1 MFLDY
6 YKALLGPIPNFLDK
20 YLQVPTL
27 KRLKK
32 VSYFCGMTYASKE
45 IYQFKENISRFDH
58 SLTTAL
64 LTYRLTH
71 DKISTL
77 AALFHD
83 VATPCFS
90 HAIDYMNGDYAKQ
103 ESTEANTALILQ
115 SDWQLQKLLA
125 MDNIPLTAIINYKQ
139 YSIVDNERPKVCADR
154 LDGLILT
161 GYAWTKDLNLYDIFL
176 IINNLKVMDIKGK
189 VEIGFASAVIAEKVW
204 TTSENIDQFCH
215 SREDNYMMQLLAN
228 ITQLGLNLGLY
239 RYENLFTYNE
249 EELMQILNSC
259 QDGQMQNLLK
269 QFTQIKIEEI
279 DDIALPYIKKRSLNP
294 LVNGQRLL

>member
-6 YKALLGPIPNFLDK
+6 YKALLGPIPSFLNN

-27 KRLKK
+27 KRLQK
-32 VSYFCGMTYASKE
+32 VSYFCGMKYASKE

-115 SDWQLQKLLA
+115 SDWHLQQLLA
-125 MDNIPLTAIINYKQ
+125 MDNIPLTAIVNYKQ
-139 YSIVDNERPKVCADR
+139 YSLVDNERPKVCADR

-161 GYAWTKDLNLYDIFL
+161 GYAWTKDLSLYDVFL
-176 IINNLKVMDIKGK
+176 IINNLKVMNINGEA
-189 VEIGFASAVIAEKVW
+189 EIGFDSMPVAEKVW
-204 TTSENIDQFCH
+204 ATSENIDQFCH

-249 EELMQILNSC
+249 EELMQILNDC
-259 QDGQMQNLLK
+259 KDAKMQALLK
-269 QFTQIKIEEI
+269 QFTQMKREEI
-279 DDIALPYIKKRSLNP
+279 QDLEMPYIKKRSLNP
-294 LVNGQRLL
+294 LVNGERLL